1 VIYASDFILPPLPE
15 AEPKNAYAKHEA
27 TIEDDLSKLKLL
39 LRNDTMSRSW
49 KLQVG
54 LALAS
59 TFGFSSPL
67 FADEFSGR
75 EQLRASS
82 VEFRKDII
90 KITDGV
96 FAAVGYSASNV
107 TLIQGKNGSIIV
119 DTSANPVDAKA
130 IVQAFGDRLLRP
142 VRAIIYTHN
151 HPDHSGGAR
160 IFAGSDNPVI
170 YSHQALLDSGPE
182 LGRGQRDGGDAFG
195 TTLPDRLFINAG
207 TQLEYGRVTPH
218 TREGFLPPTKTF
230 SGESEELRVAG
241 VRMTLIHT
249 PGESPENTAVWMEDK
264 GVLIAG
270 DDFLKSFPNLSPI
283 RGLKLRPPEPWI
295 ASLNRMLSL
304 NATYMV
310 SGHMRPILGADE
322 VREALSDYRDGI
334 KAVLDQTLA
343 GIRKGKTPDELVQEV
358 KLSPK
363 LAGSPYLQEY
373 YGSVAWAVRGI
384 YADYVGWFDG
394 NATNLNSLPPAERA
408 RKMID
413 MAGGADKMLE
423 RAGDAVNAQ
432 EFQWAAELADYVL
445 AVSPENAAAT
455 QVKAKAL
462 SELGER
468 QINAT
473 ARNYYLTSSQY
484 LSNALKQTAP

>member
-1 VIYASDFILPPLPE
+1 MRANLLVRPIAASMYSFW
-15 AEPKNAYAKHEA
+15 KGNA
-27 TIEDDLSKLKLL
+27 
-39 LRNDTMSRSW
+39 MSSSW
-49 KLQVG
+49 KWQAA
-54 LALAS
+54 LALVS
-59 TFGFSSPL
+59 ILGFTSPL
-67 FADEFSGR
+67 LGDEFSGR
-75 EQLRASS
+75 EQLRAHSA
-82 VEFRKDII
+82 EFRKEII
-90 KITDGV
+90 EITDDV
-96 FAAVGYSASNV
+96 FVAVGYSASNV
-107 TLIQGKNGSIIV
+107 TLIRGNDGSIIV

-130 IVQAFGDRLLRP
+130 IVEAFGDHLLRP

-160 IFAGSDNPVI
+160 IFAGSENPVI
-170 YSHQALLDSGPE
+170 YSHQALLDSAPE

-218 TREGFLPPTKTF
+218 TRAGFLPPTKTF
-230 SGESEELRVAG
+230 SGEGEELRVAG
-241 VRMTLIHT
+241 VLMKLIHT

-295 ASLNRMLSL
+295 ASLDKMLTL

-310 SGHMRPILGADE
+310 PGHMRPILGADE
-322 VREALSDYRDGI
+322 VRRALSDYRDGI
-334 KAVLDQTLA
+334 KTVLDQTLA

-358 KLSPK
+358 KLSPN

-373 YGSVAWAVRGI
+373 YGSVAWAVRGM

-394 NATNLNSLPPAERA
+394 NATNLNPLPPAERA

-413 MAGGADKMLE
+413 MAGGADKMLK
-423 RAGDAVNAQ
+423 RARDAINAQ

-445 AVSPENAAAT
+445 AASPGNAAAM
-455 QVKAKAL
+455 QFKAKAL

-468 QINAT
+468 QVNAT

-484 LSNALKQTAP
+484 LTHALKPTAP